1 MKFEDLVR
9 VLEEEKKPTLSR
21 IAPGFYSAVQEY
33 IKELEEADRKIS
45 RRHSEESIMIQYELK
60 NALSTVDKIF
70 NRRTRKIIK
79 MASGKAFSKN
89 HTNITHDIENMTPEE
104 RHVYQQVLD
113 AILTGKKNTIE
124 PILGTL
130 TENEPGIK
138 PDIKPDINPNIQPN
152 IESGIKPDSKPDI
165 KSSIQPNIESGIK
178 PDSKPDIK
186 SSIQPNIESGIKP
199 DSKPDIKS
207 DIKPEITTPVQDT
220 DEHMVPADDAG
231 DKASGAIPTDTGT
244 TPGVPDQ
251 EPIDEKQDIS
261 GVSAAD
267 NTPATEKSPPQETKT
282 QVTSPPLHKEEIG
295 RDSDEKGKKDI
306 NKEYIVVRLLK
317 DIPKFRG
324 ADGRNYILGAQD
336 VAVLPKVNAKP
347 LIKRKVAVQIEST

>member
-1 MKFEDLVR
+1 MKFEELVR

-21 IAPGFYSAVQEY
+21 IASGFYSAVQEY

-89 HTNITHDIENMTPEE
+89 PANIAHDIENMTPEE

-138 PDIKPDINPNIQPN
+138 PDSKPDIKLD
-152 IESGIKPDSKPDI
+152 IESGIKP
-165 KSSIQPNIESGIK
+165 
-178 PDSKPDIK
+178 
-186 SSIQPNIESGIKP
+186 
-199 DSKPDIKS
+199 
-207 DIKPEITTPVQDT
+207 
-220 DEHMVPADDAG
+220 
-231 DKASGAIPTDTGT
+231 
-244 TPGVPDQ
+244 
-251 EPIDEKQDIS
+251 
-261 GVSAAD
+261 
-267 NTPATEKSPPQETKT
+267 
-282 QVTSPPLHKEEIG
+282 
-295 RDSDEKGKKDI
+295 
-306 NKEYIVVRLLK
+306 
-317 DIPKFRG
+317 
-324 ADGRNYILGAQD
+324 
-336 VAVLPKVNAKP
+336 
-347 LIKRKVAVQIEST
+347 

>member
-1 MKFEDLVR
+1 MKFEDITHVR
-9 VLEEEKKPTLSR
+9 DEEKKPTLSK
-21 IAPGFYSAVQEY
+21 IAPDFYSIVQEY

-89 HTNITHDIENMTPEE
+89 PTKIAHDIENMTPEE

-113 AILTGKKNTIE
+113 AILSGKKNTIE

-130 TENEPGIK
+130 TENEPGIR
-138 PDIKPDINPNIQPN
+138 PDIKTNIKPDTKPEIKPDTKPEIKPDTKPEIKSDTKPEIKPN
-152 IESGIKPDSKPDI
+152 IEPD
-165 KSSIQPNIESGIK
+165 
-178 PDSKPDIK
+178 
-186 SSIQPNIESGIKP
+186 
-199 DSKPDIKS
+199 
-207 DIKPEITTPVQDT
+207 ITTPVQDT
-220 DEHMVPADDAG
+220 GEHMVLADDSG
-231 DKASGAIPTDTGT
+231 GKVSGAIPTNTRT

-251 EPIDEKQDIS
+251 EPIDEKEDIS
-261 GVSAAD
+261 GASAAD
-267 NTPATEKSPPQETKT
+267 NTPGTDKSSPWETET
-282 QVTSPPLHKEEIG
+282 QVTSPPLHKEEIS
-295 RDSDEKGKKDI
+295 RDPDETGKKDL

-324 ADGRNYILGAQD
+324 ADGRNYRLGAQD

>member
-1 MKFEDLVR
+1 MKFEDLTHVR
-9 VLEEEKKPTLSR
+9 DEEKKPTLSK
-21 IAPGFYSAVQEY
+21 IAHNFYSTVQEY

-45 RRHSEESIMIQYELK
+45 RRHSEESVMIQYELK

-89 HTNITHDIENMTPEE
+89 HTNVTQDIENMTPEE

-113 AILTGKKNTIE
+113 AILSGKKNTIE

-138 PDIKPDINPNIQPN
+138 PDSKPDIKPDIKPNIQPN
-152 IESGIKPDSKPDI
+152 IESGIKPASKPDI
-165 KSSIQPNIESGIK
+165 I
-178 PDSKPDIK
+178 
-186 SSIQPNIESGIKP
+186 
-199 DSKPDIKS
+199 S
-207 DIKPEITTPVQDT
+207 DIEPEITAPVQDI
-220 DEHMVPADDAG
+220 DEHMVQADDAS
-231 DKASGAIPTDTGT
+231 DKASGAIPTDIGT
-244 TPGVPDQ
+244 TVGVPDQ

-261 GVSAAD
+261 GVSVAD
-267 NTPATEKSPPQETKT
+267 NTPATEKSSPQKTKT
-282 QVTSPPLHKEEIG
+282 QVTSPPLHKEEMG